1 MGLANYLFVYTTQQ
15 DISFLLNSRTLW
27 IHTNFVICYNSK
39 LLFYKA
45 VVENTGFLTLLLPN
59 HLLST
64 EVVGEKKSQKT
75 FVLV

>member
-1 MGLANYLFVYTTQQ
+1 MGLANYPFVYTTQQ

-45 VVENTGFLTLLLPN
+45 VVFPRPQRWLGRRRVRKTLFLYD
-59 HLLST
+59 
-64 EVVGEKKSQKT
+64 VGRGWFPVRQ
-75 FVLV
+75 

>member
-1 MGLANYLFVYTTQQ
+1 MGLANYPFVYTTQQ

-45 VVENTGFLTLLLPN
+45 VVFPRPQRWLGRRRVRKPLFLYD
-59 HLLST
+59 
-64 EVVGEKKSQKT
+64 VGRGWFPVRQ
-75 FVLV
+75 